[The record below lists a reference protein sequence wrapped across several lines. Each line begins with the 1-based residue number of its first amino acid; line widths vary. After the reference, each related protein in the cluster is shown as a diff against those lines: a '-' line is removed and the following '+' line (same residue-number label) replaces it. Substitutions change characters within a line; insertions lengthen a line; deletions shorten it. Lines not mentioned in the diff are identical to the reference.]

1 MYATRVFPSL
11 HLNDTSNEMN
21 ERIKRL
27 ALVDDFTGAGK
38 LQELRSW
45 WDSIAS
51 HGPNINY
58 YPKAST
64 SWLTVKEQ
72 YFKIFEGTTVKITV
86 KGIRHLGAIVGSK
99 EYKRQCFRNCTK
111 LDTRN

>member
-11 HLNDTSNEMN
+11 HLNEASNEMN
-21 ERIKRL
+21 ERIKR
-27 ALVDDFTGAGK
+27 
-38 LQELRSW
+38 
-45 WDSIAS
+45 
-51 HGPNINY
+51 PNINY

-111 LDTRN
+111 LNTRN